1 MGRLALIPLVLGFVL
16 ATQGCRC
23 VSGSEL
29 QAERQRRPPEQEA
42 TGVRKTGDPWVD
54 GVLPPEI
61 LEGTPKR
68 GGEVTIHMYT
78 EPPSL
83 NPIIHSDWWGAALAE
98 HIYDAL
104 VDVDPYDDPD
114 YRYIPGL
121 AERWEISD
129 DRLTYTFHL
138 RHGVR
143 WHDGQPFTARD
154 VIATYAKVMDQTT
167 KAVHVRA
174 YMKGLEKFEALDD
187 YTVRFQWKEPYFLAM
202 SEPFAGV
209 IIQPAHVIEK
219 LSGIEYN
226 EASTDPLM
234 RHPIGTGPF
243 RFVEWESNQ
252 KVVLRRNDDY
262 WGKKPHL
269 DRLVFRIVKELDVAL
284 QLAERG
290 ELDVVTRVL
299 DEAWVGM
306 DNPKLRQNFY
316 RSKFYD
322 ANYAWIGWNELR
334 PFFKDRRVRR
344 ALTMLVDRPGIID
357 KLAYG
362 LPMPTTCHFYWKS
375 KACDPKLEPLPYDRL
390 AAVKLLE
397 EAGWKDTN
405 DDGIRDR
412 DGVEFRFDFMLP
424 ASSVWA
430 HRMATMMK
438 EDFGRAG
445 IDLAVQKVEWS
456 AFTRRLRDKEFDAC
470 TLIWG
475 GGPRG
480 DPTQIW
486 HSSSIDGG
494 SNYISFSNPKAD
506 ALMDQAKVIFDD
518 DRRNAI
524 YRQFSRLLYE
534 EQPYTWLYVRPRL
547 SLVSRR
553 LRGVR
558 ESLMFWQYE
567 DWWVEDPPARN

>member
-1 MGRLALIPLVLGFVL
+1 MGRLAPISMVLGVLL

-23 VSGSEL
+23 VSGEEL
-29 QAERQRRPPEQEA
+29 QAERRQRPAEA
-42 TGVRKTGDPWVD
+42 QTTAARESGDPWVD

-61 LEGTPKR
+61 LEGIPKP

-83 NPIIHSDWWGAALAE
+83 NPIIHSDWWGAVLVD
-98 HIYDAL
+98 HVYDAL
-104 VDVDPYDDPD
+104 VDIDPYDDPD
-114 YRYIPGL
+114 FRYTPGL

-138 RHGVR
+138 RKGVR
-143 WHDGQPFTARD
+143 WHDGKPFTARD
-154 VIATYAKVMDQTT
+154 VIATYTKVMDPTT
-167 KAVHVRA
+167 KAVHIRA
-174 YMKGLEKFEALDD
+174 YMKGLKKYEALDD
-187 YTVRFQWKEPYFLAM
+187 YTVRFQWEQPYFLAM
-202 SEPFAGV
+202 SEPFAGLF
-209 IIQPAHVIEK
+209 IQPAHVIEK
-219 LSGIEYN
+219 LSGTQYN
-226 EASTDPLM
+226 EASTNPLM

-252 KVVLRRNDDY
+252 KVVLTRNDDY
-262 WGKKPHL
+262 WGKRPHL
-269 DRLVFRIVKELDVAL
+269 DRLIFRIVKELDVAL

-299 DEAWVGM
+299 DEAWVRM
-306 DNPKLRQNFY
+306 DSPKLRQNFY
-316 RSKFYD
+316 RSKYYD
-322 ANYAWIGWNELR
+322 ANYAWIGWNQLR
-334 PFFKDRRVRR
+334 PFFKDRRVRL
-344 ALTMLVDRPGIID
+344 ALTMLIDRPGIIG

-375 KACDPKLEPLPYDRL
+375 RACDPELKPPPHDPL

-397 EAGWKDTN
+397 EAGWRDT
-405 DDGIRDR
+405 DGDGIRDQ
-412 DGVEFRFDFMLP
+412 DGIAFRFFFMLP

-430 HRMATMMK
+430 ERMATLMK
-438 EDFGRAG
+438 SDFSRAG
-445 IDLAVQKVEWS
+445 IDLVVQKVEWS
-456 AFTRRLRDKEFDAC
+456 AFTRRLRDQEFDAC

-486 HSSSIDGG
+486 HSSSIEGG
-494 SNYISFSNPKAD
+494 SNYIGFSNPKAD

-558 ESLMFWQYE
+558 ETLMFWQYE
-567 DWWVEDPPARN
+567 DWWIEDPPTQN